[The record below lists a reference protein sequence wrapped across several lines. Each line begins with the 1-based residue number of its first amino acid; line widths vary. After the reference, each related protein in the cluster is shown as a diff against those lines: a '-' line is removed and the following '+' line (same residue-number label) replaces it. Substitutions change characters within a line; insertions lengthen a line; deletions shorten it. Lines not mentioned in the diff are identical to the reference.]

1 MAFNLMKKING
12 LCTPA
17 YVYLVISAITLV
29 LMVLQNVGNT
39 HSYCAGNVQC
49 NNTNTILIF
58 VIKVIYVVFWTWVLN
73 LICEAGWTPISW
85 LLVLVPFLM
94 MFLILGTF
102 MLNSS
107 GNVGLMTYSTS
118 L

>member
-1 MAFNLMKKING
+1 MAFNLMKKINS
-12 LCTPA
+12 LCAPA
-17 YVYLVISAITLV
+17 YIYLVISAVTL
-29 LMVLQNVGNT
+29 LIMVLQNAGNT
-39 HSYCAGNVQC
+39 HSYCAGNIQC

-58 VIKVIYVVFWTWVLN
+58 IIKVIYVVFWTWLLD

-85 LLVLVPFLM
+85 LILLIPFLL

-102 MLNSS
+102 LLNSS

-118 L
+118 M